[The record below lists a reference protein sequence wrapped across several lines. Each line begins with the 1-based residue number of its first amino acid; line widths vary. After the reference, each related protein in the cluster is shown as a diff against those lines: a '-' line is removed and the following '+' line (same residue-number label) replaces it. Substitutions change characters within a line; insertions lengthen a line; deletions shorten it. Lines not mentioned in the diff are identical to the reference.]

1 MFSSNRIAADD
12 NGMLLLS
19 IAAKPM
25 SKPPF
30 PLEFTEAIEA
40 GV

>member
-1 MFSSNRIAADD
+1 MSSNRIAADD
-12 NGMLLLS
+12 NEMLLLS

-30 PLEFTEAIEA
+30 PLEHPEAA
-40 GV
+40 G

>member
-1 MFSSNRIAADD
+1 MTSNRIAADD
-12 NGMLLLS
+12 NEMLPLS

-30 PLEFTEAIEA
+30 PLEHLEV
-40 GV
+40 GG